1 MKQASQTP
9 PGSPL
14 VLEPGLAQKLL
25 SGLGQVM
32 ESLGRKGVQPV
43 LLVSAQTRVPV
54 RRFLERYFS
63 SLPVLSP
70 MEVPKD
76 VPIVSQEVVRF
87 QEE

>member
-1 MKQASQTP
+1 MKQSSQTP
-9 PGSPL
+9 PGAPL
-14 VLEPGLAQKLL
+14 ILDPGLAQKLL

-32 ESLGRKGVQPV
+32 ESLGRKGIQPI
-43 LLVSAQTRVPV
+43 LLVSAQTRLPV
-54 RRFLERYFS
+54 RRFLERYFP

-76 VPIVSQEVVRF
+76 VPIVSQEVARF